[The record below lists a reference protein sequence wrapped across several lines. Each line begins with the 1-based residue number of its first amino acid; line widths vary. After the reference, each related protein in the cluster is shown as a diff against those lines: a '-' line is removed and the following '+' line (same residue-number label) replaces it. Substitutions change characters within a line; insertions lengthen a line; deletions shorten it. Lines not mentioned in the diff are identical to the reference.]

1 MGLSYLSSITSH
13 FLNVLRDGELQCVAQ
28 PNFNALSNIV
38 NALGTF
44 PTALVNNLLHR
55 FGKRFQR
62 VEKRCN
68 AFSMHFRLI
77 SYAQGNGYKTPERRL
92 VLLTIVDYMSP
103 SEFSF
108 SIKLTAFFKFYIS
121 QF

>member
-44 PTALVNNLLHR
+44 PTAFVNNFLQR
-55 FGKRFQR
+55 IGKRFQW
-62 VEKRCN
+62 VEKRN
-68 AFSMHFRLI
+68 AFSMRF
-77 SYAQGNGYKTPERRL
+77 
-92 VLLTIVDYMSP
+92 
-103 SEFSF
+103 
-108 SIKLTAFFKFYIS
+108 
-121 QF
+121 